1 MRKFILDTGILLH
14 YVRQSSL
21 AKVIEDDLGIMAEES
36 VPIIASVSVGE
47 MEGFVQRQEW
57 GDKKIDRFKKLVSRL
72 IVINIKA
79 EDENLIDNYATLWNY
94 SKNNLPGDKLGQSIG
109 INQNDVWIAALT
121 RTVNAELVTTDNDFD
136 HLNHKWLTVHQYPNE

>member
-1 MRKFILDTGILLH
+1 MRKFVLDTGILLH
-14 YVRQSSL
+14 YVRQSQL
-21 AKVIEDDLGIMAEES
+21 ANTIEGDLGIMAEES

-57 GDKKIDRFKKLVSRL
+57 GNKKIDRLKKLVSRL

-94 SKNNLPGDKLGQSIG
+94 SKNNLPGDKLGHAVG
-109 INQNDVWIAALT
+109 INQNDAWIAALT

-136 HLNHKWLTVHQYPNE
+136 HLNHKWVTVHQYPNE